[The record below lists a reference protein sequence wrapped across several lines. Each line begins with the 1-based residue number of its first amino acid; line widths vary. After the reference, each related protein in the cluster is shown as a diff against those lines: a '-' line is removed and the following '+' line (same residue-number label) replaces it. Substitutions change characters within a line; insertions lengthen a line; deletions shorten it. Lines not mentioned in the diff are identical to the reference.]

1 MSENLLYI
9 RSACAEDQLDI
20 KSIVRQARINP
31 FGLDWRRFVV
41 VENHHGKVVGV
52 GQIKHH
58 HDGTLELASLALLP
72 DCRGQGV
79 GRVIVQALLAREQR
93 EVYLMCAQKMQVYYV
108 FFGFRRISRNVMP
121 PYFRVFSYLF
131 NMLMLLVGSRE
142 RVIVMKRDSISAP
155 DYL

>member
-1 MSENLLYI
+1 MSKNLLYI
-9 RSACAEDQLDI
+9 RSACAEDQSDI

-52 GQIKHH
+52 GQIKPH

-79 GRVIVQALLAREQR
+79 GRVIVQALLARER
-93 EVYLMCAQKMQVYYV
+93 RTIYLMCAQKMQVYYV
-108 FFGFRRISRNVMP
+108 FFGFRRISQPAMP
-121 PYFRVFSYLF
+121 HYFRVVSSLF
-131 NMLMLLVGSRE
+131 NMLMLLFGSRE
-142 RVIVMKRDSISAP
+142 RVIVMKRDSVSLQ
-155 DYL
+155 D